1 MFNEFSIVAKHHNN
15 NPKIITRSDKGTGDV
30 FLRKDKYWEK
40 MMTILPDKNIFY
52 TIRTYSFS

>member
-40 MMTILPDKNIFY
+40 MMTILPDKNIFFY
-52 TIRTYSFS
+52 NQDL